1 MIVAPHSYRGVHN
14 FINQFSEYAMKIY
27 ATLYILESKNLYQME
42 MQVIIELVLLQ
53 RP

>member
-27 ATLYILESKNLYQME
+27 AKLFILESKNLYQKK
-42 MQVIIELVLLQ
+42 MQVVMKPVLL
-53 RP
+53 